1 VSEAAEVG
9 RRLVAYLGVALT
21 DLRILASGWE
31 TIIFEFAPAA
41 RTPRLPE
48 VAAGQTLVLRC
59 YEGPFADEKGRRE
72 SRTMTAL
79 SAAHYPVPMPHL
91 YEPDRKPLGTPFLVM
106 ERVIGGPLFAA
117 SSFPQAF
124 KTFSLG
130 FFAFVRAQAR
140 LHRLRADAPGLS
152 EIGGPYTADRASPEP
167 KLLLDRILALIAER
181 IEQGPL
187 PGLRDAL
194 ASLRERADRFRNA
207 PAALVHMDYHP
218 QNVIVR
224 GMRVGGVVDWV
235 SADRGDRH
243 LCAATTAVI
252 LASSAMDHP
261 RWMRD
266 NAAGNS
272 LRTLFTALYVPL
284 YQALAPIE
292 WERFRYCQAVAA
304 LLRLSM
310 FGIMRAR
317 GPEAAG
323 FRPGAIANVTPGVV
337 RLLTHYTKRK
347 AGLPVSIPTVA
358 SA

>member
-31 TIIFEFAPAA
+31 TIVFEFATAA
-41 RTPRLPE
+41 RTARLPE
-48 VAAGQTLVLRC
+48 VAAGQKLVLRC
-59 YEGPFADEKGRRE
+59 YEGPRADEKGRRE
-72 SRTMTAL
+72 SRSMTAL
-79 SAAHYPVPMPHL
+79 AAAHYPVPMPYL
-91 YEPDRKPLGTPFLVM
+91 YEPDREPLDTPFLVM

-130 FFAFVRAQAR
+130 FFAFVRAQAK
-140 LHRLRADAPGLS
+140 LHRLNADAPGLS
-152 EIGGPYTADRASPEP
+152 EIGGTHTADRGSSAP
-167 KLLLDRILALIAER
+167 KLLDRILAVIAER

-194 ASLRERADRFRNA
+194 ASLHERANRFRDA
-207 PAALVHMDYHP
+207 PPAIVHMDYHP
-218 QNVIVR
+218 QNVIVQ

-284 YQALAPIE
+284 YQVLAPME

-323 FRPGAIANVTPGVV
+323 FRRGAIANVTPGVV

-347 AGLPVSIPTVA
+347 AGLPVSIRRSPQPD
-358 SA
+358 